1 MNKEHQNLL
10 VSFVERVWN
19 NGELDAIEEFV
30 SETYTIH
37 HDPGDPW
44 DKQTLSPKGL
54 RERVQISRAPVPD
67 QSFDIQSIYSDHN
80 SVCITWLWHGTHKGE
95 IAGVSPTG
103 KGLNMSGATVYYF
116 EKGKITGHW
125 QITDR
130 LGIYQQ
136 LMDDRD
142 GA

>member
-1 MNKEHQNLL
+1 MNNQNQKLL
-10 VSFVERVWN
+10 LSFVDRVWN
-19 NGELDAIEEFV
+19 NGDLDAIEEFV

-44 DKQTLSPKGL
+44 DKQTLSTTGF

-67 QSFDIQSIYSDHN
+67 QSFDIRAIYSDQT
-80 SVCITWLWHGTHKGE
+80 SVCITWLWHGTHMGE
-95 IAGVSPTG
+95 IAGVNPTG
-103 KGLNMSGATVYYF
+103 RELKMSGATVYYF
-116 EKGKITGHW
+116 ENSKITGHW

-130 LGIYQQ
+130 LGVYQQ

-142 GA
+142 DA